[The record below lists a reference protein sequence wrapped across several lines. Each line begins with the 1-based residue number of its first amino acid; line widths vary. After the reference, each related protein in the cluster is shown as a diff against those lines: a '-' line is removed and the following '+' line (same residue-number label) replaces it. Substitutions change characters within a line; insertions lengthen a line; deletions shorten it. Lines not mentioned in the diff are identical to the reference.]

1 MSKAIEKPT
10 TRDMRPLL
18 DRILDTPHLARAV
31 PQLQP
36 VVLHRIIEHC
46 GLEASGELVA
56 LATPAQL
63 SGVLDL
69 DLWRSDKAGA
79 DEHFTPERFGVW
91 LEVLAETGPD
101 AAARTIAALDPA
113 LTTVAL
119 SQYIR
124 VFDGAA
130 LPPTDEWADDV
141 PTDPDAAPN
150 TFDREIAGY
159 HVTARRPDAWDAI
172 VNMLVALDTEH
183 TDAFH
188 HVMRGCVSLSDSTPE
203 VDGLDNL
210 LTTPDQLMF
219 DLATGRDQRRERQG
233 YAAPNEARAFLEAAR
248 RLDLSKL
255 RTPPGSPMA
264 TAYFRSL
271 DDEPGV
277 DAAAAAATAAAPTTP
292 DALELAPALA
302 AASAGTSLA
311 DVLMDEGIL
320 PPPPRALLEAPAERP
335 TRLARIQSHLRY
347 VNDLV
352 PVAYLTRTQ
361 ELAYLANTLVAG
373 CSLQGHV
380 FGADD
385 ASEATVAICNLG
397 LENWPAQWLKGGS
410 RARAGTATPVV
421 LPIDFLVGHDLVS
434 VFQVGWN
441 VLHQQVC
448 LESAKTLIGVLG
460 HVECGDRDTRA
471 ELKALR
477 SALRTASKA
486 GAPWRV
492 RTALDVLTT
501 LDSLAWAALVG
512 VLDECPVMHAALASR
527 HSHALTVSAT
537 AFEFISENSQ
547 IAAIHDYMTTL
558 PEALS
563 A

>member
-1 MSKAIEKPT
+1 
-10 TRDMRPLL
+10 MRPLL
-18 DRILDTPHLARAV
+18 DRILDTPQLARAV

-36 VVLHRIIEHC
+36 TVLHRIIEHC

-69 DLWRSDKAGA
+69 DLWRSDKAGQ

-91 LEVLAETGPD
+91 LEVLAESGPD
-101 AAARTIAALDPA
+101 SAARTIAALDAPLA
-113 LTTVAL
+113 TVAL

-124 VFDGAA
+124 VFEGAA

-141 PTDPDAAPN
+141 PTDPNATPN
-150 TFDREIAGY
+150 TYDREIAGY

-172 VNMLVALDTEH
+172 VAMLAALDADH
-183 TDAFH
+183 ADAFQR
-188 HVMRGCVSLSDSTPE
+188 VMRGCVSLSNSTAE

-219 DLATGRDQRRERQG
+219 DLSSRRGERRERQG
-233 YAAPNEARAFLEAAR
+233 YAAPDEARAFLEGAR
-248 RLDLSKL
+248 TLDVARSK
-255 RTPPGSPMA
+255 TPPGSPMA

-271 DDEPGV
+271 DDVAPADAPGAATPAP
-277 DAAAAAATAAAPTTP
+277 DAAALPAHEPT
-292 DALELAPALA
+292 
-302 AASAGTSLA
+302 ASAGPSLA
-311 DVLMDEGIL
+311 DVLVAEGIL
-320 PPPPRALLEAPAERP
+320 PPPPRALLEAPVDRP
-335 TRLARIQSHLRY
+335 GRLALIQSHLRY
-347 VNDLV
+347 LNDLA

-373 CSLQGHV
+373 CSLQGRA
-380 FGADD
+380 FGTDE

-397 LENWPAQWLKGGS
+397 LENWPAHWLPGGS
-410 RARAGTATPVV
+410 RARARAGTPTV

-434 VFQVGWN
+434 VFQVGLS
-441 VLHQQVC
+441 VLHQRVC
-448 LESAKTLIGVLG
+448 LSAADALISALG
-460 HVECGDRDTRA
+460 TVQCGDRSTRA
-471 ELKALR
+471 ELKM
-477 SALRTASKA
+477 LRTELRAARRA

-492 RTALDVLTT
+492 RGSLDVLTG
-501 LDSLAWAALVG
+501 LDGVAWAAMVG
-512 VLDECPVMHAALASR
+512 VLDECPVMPAALGATQKP
-527 HSHALTVSAT
+527 HTLTVSAT

-547 IAAIHDYMTTL
+547 VAVIHDFLRTL
-558 PEALS
+558 PEALR